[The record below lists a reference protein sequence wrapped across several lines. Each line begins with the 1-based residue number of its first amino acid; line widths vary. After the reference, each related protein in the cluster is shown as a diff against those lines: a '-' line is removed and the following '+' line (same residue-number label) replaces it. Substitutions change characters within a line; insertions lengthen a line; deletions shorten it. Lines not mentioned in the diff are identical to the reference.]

1 MMKRNIVGLGLVGLV
16 GLLGLGQRV
25 VMAVPGAGDRPLAQ
39 LSLAQLAATSGSVTV
54 TDQVSS
60 RTSPNSVSPRKQ
72 TIHYPLLSGLADP
85 ALLAKVQAAVTSE
98 QMYFG
103 WATHSVP
110 VDSWTT
116 DLTYEVNYNQDR
128 LLSMSYQIVGV
139 GAYVSGYTKHVAV
152 NLETGNVIRLDDMFK
167 PLALGMLAQRLDG
180 RLQAE
185 IKAKIAQ
192 IKVDD
197 PQFSETSLFA
207 NHRFRIRNLEKFSIS
222 AQGVTFYY
230 DYGFPHVALAY
241 EPSGRF
247 LMPFSELQPSI
258 KSAGVLGFAVAA
270 K

>member
-1 MMKRNIVGLGLVGLV
+1 MMKRNIVGLGLVGL
-16 GLLGLGQRV
+16 LGSLGFARV
-25 VMAVPGAGDRPLAQ
+25 VMAVPGAGDRPL
-39 LSLAQLAATSGSVTV
+39 LAQLPPAQLVANSGSVTV

-60 RTSPNSVSPRKQ
+60 RTSPNSMSPRKQ
-72 TIHYPLLSGLADP
+72 TIHYPLMSGLADP
-85 ALLAKVQAAVTSE
+85 ALLAKVQAAATSE

-116 DLTYEVNYNQDR
+116 DLTYEVNYNQDG

-152 NLETGNVIRLDDMFK
+152 NLETGNVIRLDDIFK

-192 IKVDD
+192 IKLDYQAD
-197 PQFSETSLFA
+197 ETSRFA

-247 LMPFSELQPSI
+247 LMPFSELQPYI